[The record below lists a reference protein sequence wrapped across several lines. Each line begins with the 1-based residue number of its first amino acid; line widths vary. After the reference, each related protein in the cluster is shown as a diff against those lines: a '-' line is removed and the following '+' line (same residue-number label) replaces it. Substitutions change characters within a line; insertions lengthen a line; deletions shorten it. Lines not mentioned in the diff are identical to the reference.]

1 MTSKNLWKKTKDVVL
16 YLVFIIIFVSLTSS
30 FVVEDVYMAADRISM
45 ESQGIADVY
54 AINIG
59 AKTTNNAESAEEEEI
74 VEIETEDGQTIIVTE
89 YFLGDTSDEILEY
102 ENILYSLGFMTT
114 EPSTQLTEEVQTAL
128 KTYQAFKGLEITGN
142 FDRSTII
149 SLLAETPK

>member
-45 ESQGIADVY
+45 QSQGIADVY

-59 AKTTNNAESAEEEEI
+59 AKTNNNAESEEEP
-74 VEIETEDGQTIIVTE
+74 VEIKTEDGQTIIVTE

-102 ENILYSLGFMTT
+102 QNILYSLGFMTT
-114 EPSTQLTEEVQTAL
+114 QPSTQLTEEVQTAL